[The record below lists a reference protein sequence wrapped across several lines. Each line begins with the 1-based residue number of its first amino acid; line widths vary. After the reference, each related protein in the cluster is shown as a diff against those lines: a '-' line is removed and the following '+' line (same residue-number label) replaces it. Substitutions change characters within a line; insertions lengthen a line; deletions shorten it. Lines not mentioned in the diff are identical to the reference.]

1 MEPWKMVEA
10 GYEAGSKGQSD
21 FQAAYGVLEA
31 IEKIPDAD
39 KACTKAS
46 KSTFRLAKK
55 PGASPLLFGKFL
67 MSSTVFVSLEDIA
80 DYLPPYEESVC
91 EVGRCEASPPR
102 CRAVSMDRLRCEGR

>member
-1 MEPWKMVEA
+1 MVEA
-10 GYEAGSKGQSD
+10 GYEAGSQGQSD
-21 FQAAYGVLEA
+21 FQATYGVLEA

-39 KACTKAS
+39 KACTKAN

-91 EVGRCEASPPR
+91 EVGLDPQLHANVEPLANAPGPPR
-102 CRAVSMDRLRCEGR
+102 RLP